1 MSRQS
6 GPTSRRTQV
15 AIRLIVLTFLAAV
28 MVAPFAYMVIT
39 SFKPNRLALEWPP
52 SFWPNPATTANY
64 AGAWGDNDFA
74 RFFVN
79 SLLVALVTT
88 FSTTVLAAMAAYA
101 FARFRFPGRSLAFWT
116 MMLGLMVPGVMILV
130 PQFVLARQLHLTDS
144 LSGLVVFYVG
154 GGLAFNTFLIRGFFE
169 GLPVELDEAMT
180 IDGAGSVRRFFAL
193 YLPLSRPALATSA
206 VFGFLGAWDE
216 YSWALTT
223 ISDPAK
229 QTLPLAIAR
238 FQGQHATSWGLV
250 FAASIVAMI
259 PVVLIYVLGQRHFI
273 TGLTSGAVKS

>member
-1 MSRQS
+1 MTRHLH
-6 GPTSRRTQV
+6 RTQTT
-15 AIRLIVLTFLAAV
+15 ARLIVLGALAIV
-28 MVAPFAYMVIT
+28 MIAPFVYMVST

-52 SFWPNPATTANY
+52 RFWPNPATTANY
-64 AGAWGDNDFA
+64 TGAWGDNDFA
-74 RFFVN
+74 RYFLN
-79 SLLVALVTT
+79 SLLVATATT
-88 FSTTVLAAMAAYA
+88 VSTTVLAAMAAYA
-101 FARFRFPGRSLAFWT
+101 FARFRFPGRSVAFWT
-116 MMLGLMVPGVMILV
+116 MMLGLMVPGVVILI
-130 PQFVLARQLHLTDS
+130 PQFVLARSLNLTDS

-154 GGLAFNTFLIRGFFE
+154 GGMAFNTFMLRGFFE
-169 GLPVELDEAMT
+169 QLPGELDESMR
-180 IDGAGSVRRFFAL
+180 IDGAGSVRRFLAL

-250 FAASIVAMI
+250 FAASLIAMI
-259 PVVLIYVLGQRHFI
+259 PVVLIYLIGQRHFI
-273 TGLTSGAVKS
+273 SGLTTGAVKS